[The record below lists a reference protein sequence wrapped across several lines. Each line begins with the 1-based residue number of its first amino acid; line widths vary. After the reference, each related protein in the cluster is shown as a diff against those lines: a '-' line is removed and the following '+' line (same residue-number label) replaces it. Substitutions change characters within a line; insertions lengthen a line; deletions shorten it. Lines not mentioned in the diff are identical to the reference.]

1 MSSAQNQEA
10 GVSRSSSASLSS
22 PPHTSPEPGS
32 PSALF
37 ANEQHSITVNPSVD
51 LGPPPPVVVQ
61 PPARK
66 KPGSLDCARFAYSET
81 YNTDMS
87 QAENQGCQQPMQQTP
102 MRLPLHLKRE
112 LANQK
117 IQMRLHLKEEERR
130 QRLPKMLVRQKLRSL
145 SNRSRNLKFLS
156 DRKLLPPKL
165 RQPNRAK
172 MRLFRIKPRLN
183 RLNQPNGQ

>member
-1 MSSAQNQEA
+1 MSNAQNQEP

-32 PSALF
+32 PSAQF
-37 ANEQHSITVNPSVD
+37 ANEQHSITVNHSVD
-51 LGPPPPVVVQ
+51 LGPPTSVVAQ

-66 KPGSLDCARFAYSET
+66 KPGSLDCARFAYAET

-87 QAENQGCQQPMQQTP
+87 QAENQGYQQPMQQTP

-117 IQMRLHLKEEERR
+117 IQTRLHLKEEERR
-130 QRLPKMLVRQKLRSL
+130 QTLPKLLVRQKLRLL
-145 SNRSRNLKFLS
+145 SSRSRNLKFLS
-156 DRKLLPPKL
+156 DRKLLPSKL
-165 RQPNRAK
+165 GQPNQAK
-172 MRLFRIKPRLN
+172 MRLFRTNPN
-183 RLNQPNGQ
+183 HNHLNQPNGR